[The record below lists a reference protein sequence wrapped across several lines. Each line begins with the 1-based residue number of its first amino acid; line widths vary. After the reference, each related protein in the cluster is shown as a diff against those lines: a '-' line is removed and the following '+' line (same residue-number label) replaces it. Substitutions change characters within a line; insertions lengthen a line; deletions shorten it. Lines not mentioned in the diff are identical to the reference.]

1 MFNQPCIGEAI
12 LLNYTLRALE
22 MAEAHG
28 PTICVEPL
36 YAAAWYT
43 GGVAQVGGPTLCSLD
58 LQFPT
63 VVSRE
68 RHCIKWRQDVP
79 LPGCRIFQCHGPVP
93 PPFPWWHILWVFSM
107 LNWSLSESFFLLQ
120 HWSPKDLESL
130 VGRPT
135 KHWWGIAKNCK
146 NWKTAK

>member
-28 PTICVEPL
+28 PTICVAPL
-36 YAAAWYT
+36 YAAAGYT
-43 GGVAQVGGPTLCSLD
+43 GGVAQVCGPTLCSLD

-68 RHCIKWRQDVP
+68 WHCIKWGRSLAAAYYKALHIPIVYPIVFNSCLNTTKSYCYQN
-79 LPGCRIFQCHGPVP
+79 IF
-93 PPFPWWHILWVFSM
+93 
-107 LNWSLSESFFLLQ
+107 
-120 HWSPKDLESL
+120 
-130 VGRPT
+130 
-135 KHWWGIAKNCK
+135 
-146 NWKTAK
+146 